1 MRALFALLIGLTSL
15 IGLFPASAQDATP
28 VAEPTSAA
36 HTNLRYF
43 LPYTPDGLA
52 ADLTVVAETSGVCLF
67 PSLADVGRP
76 DAWACMDLDTN
87 EIFDPCFEDP
97 FAPSDE
103 LGELVCVASPFSPD
117 VLRFHLTQPLQ
128 RMKDLSAE
136 DGSASQV
143 PPDAQQPPGVPQPPM
158 PPPAGSEAVGPEEPA
173 RAPNE
178 RADVVIDPLEIP
190 WALELANGSR
200 CGLLTGATAV
210 LAGQRINYGCDDG
223 GLVIGEV
230 DRSAV
235 MWTVAYLAD
244 GASATNLVDVVT
256 AWT

>member
-1 MRALFALLIGLTSL
+1 MRTLFALLIGLTSL
-15 IGLFPASAQDATP
+15 VGVFPGSAQEATP
-28 VAEPTSAA
+28 AAETVSAA
-36 HTNLRYF
+36 RTNLRYF

-52 ADLTVVAETSGVCLF
+52 ADLNVVAETSGVCLF

-76 DAWACMDLDTN
+76 DAWACMDLDTS
-87 EIFDPCFEDP
+87 EIFDPCFENP

-117 VLRFHLTQPLQ
+117 VQRFSLTEPLQ

-136 DGSASQV
+136 DGSA
-143 PPDAQQPPGVPQPPM
+143 PPPPGAPQPPAAAQPPM
-158 PPPAGSEAVGPEEPA
+158 PRPAKSKPVGPEEPA
-173 RAPNE
+173 AAPDE
-178 RADVVIDPLEIP
+178 SADVVIDPLEIP

-210 LAGQRINYGCDDG
+210 LAGLRINYGCDDG

-230 DRSAV
+230 DRAGA
-235 MWTVAYLAD
+235 MWTVFYLA
-244 GASATNLVDVVT
+244 
-256 AWT
+256 